1 MSEEVVEGVPSID
14 KSVIGTLLF
23 NIEGGQVLL
32 PDIAVAEIVDYQ
44 VTSTPEE
51 HDVPDWFL
59 GELAWRGL
67 KVPLISLESLNHG
80 AFFTKRPALKIIVVN
95 SLYALKERGG
105 YWAFVA
111 LDTPK
116 MQKLSSDALVA
127 SDEADNGSVT
137 LMIAE
142 LLGDEVI
149 VPDIE
154 SIEVAIAKLPIA
166 P

>member
-1 MSEEVVEGVPSID
+1 MSEEAVEGAEGIEKVL
-14 KSVIGTLLF
+14 GTLLL
-23 NIEGGQVLL
+23 NIEGAQVLL

-44 VTSTPEE
+44 MTSSPEE
-51 HDVPDWFL
+51 DDLPDWFL
-59 GELAWRGL
+59 GQLTWRGL
-67 KVPLISLESLNHG
+67 SVPLISLESLNHG

-95 SLYALKERGG
+95 SLYALKDKAG

-116 MQKLSSDALVA
+116 MQKLATDALVA
-127 SDEADNGSVT
+127 SEDQPEEGAVT
-137 LMIAE
+137 IMIAE

-149 VPDIE
+149 VPDVE
-154 SIEVAIAKLPIA
+154 AVEAAIADLPIS